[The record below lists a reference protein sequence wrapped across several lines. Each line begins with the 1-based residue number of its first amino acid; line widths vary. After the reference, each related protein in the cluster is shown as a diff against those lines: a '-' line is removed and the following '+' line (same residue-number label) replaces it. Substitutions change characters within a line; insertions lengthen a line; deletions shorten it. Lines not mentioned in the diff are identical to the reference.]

1 MLVAARMLHG
11 IFSSSLN
18 PLTFSL
24 IRDNFPAERRGTANS
39 VLMSANYLSIAL
51 SSITIMIINSVGWR
65 GSYAIMGG
73 SGILAALLSLLV
85 IKKAPPIE

>member
-1 MLVAARMLHG
+1 MLHG

-24 IRDNFPAERRGTANS
+24 IRDNFSEENRGTANS

-51 SSITIMIINSVGWR
+51 SSITIMIINQVGWR
-65 GSYAIMGG
+65 GSYAIMGA
-73 SGILAALLSLLV
+73 SGLFSAILAFLV
-85 IKKAPPIE
+85 IKKAPPVP